1 MRGETKTQTVGS
13 TRSPPLSPRLQDTP
27 YRLQL
32 QRKDAPA
39 CREGVGTG
47 ALREGPRRARAGEDQ
62 EATAFSLPAAA
73 PVGTLPRLLLSPPQP
88 EASDSPPLPAPQQQ
102 PVSFMNPVS
111 FTKPRTCLGI
121 SPRSL
126 SWAEPPGP
134 PGPPDGRQSSC
145 EGYTK
150 SQVLIARTVVQGPP
164 PQARV

>member
-47 ALREGPRRARAGEDQ
+47 ALREGPRRARGGEDQ

-102 PVSFMNPVS
+102 PVSFMKPEPCL
-111 FTKPRTCLGI
+111 FYETKDMLGH
-121 SPRSL
+121 
-126 SWAEPPGP
+126 
-134 PGPPDGRQSSC
+134 
-145 EGYTK
+145 K
-150 SQVLIARTVVQGPP
+150 SQVSLLGRATWTTRATRWEAEQL
-164 PQARV
+164 